1 MDPDDEEVEMT
12 EATRRRSYSQCR
24 DATAN
29 LGRAKTDKGKRLQI
43 LLARGS
49 FEMLPIGKEND
60 MVTGSWWFVW
70 GSLISALMPIP
81 CLIDIYSEIF
91 DTPEDTKLK
100 AFDAA
105 STWIFLILSGAFFTA
120 GSYAFVRAF
129 GDPHRPPLLGNYYH
143 FQTDELLGAWLY
155 LFAVVPGVPFSI
167 VYLGYNM
174 TKLTYWGGL
183 FGSILVVAASYGFVR
198 NSYPSDKYDSGAPQA
213 SKKLPL
219 PVSQAET
226 EENKKVTQLVLPVAR
241 AMLGEK
247 SWVIKHVINDWLATC
262 WFFFYASVLVS
273 FGSWVLLLGAANDRQ
288 LYVFLFGLL
297 DSIIFT
303 VGSAYFVAGSYPPS
317 HEHDDTD
324 HDIVAAALPEGTN
337 DLDFVEVKRLYDS
350 PTKKGRSR
358 RGKKTVSFNAQVA
371 VRIIKSD
378 VNKGVLNPLHEDER
392 EETSETDDETQA
404 L

>member
-1 MDPDDEEVEMT
+1 MDPETGDEREEG

-24 DATAN
+24 DATAH

-43 LLARGS
+43 FLARGS

-155 LFAVVPGVPFSI
+155 LFAVAPGVPFSI

-198 NSYPSDKYDSGAPQA
+198 NSYPSDNYDSGAPQA
-213 SKKLPL
+213 SKKLP
-219 PVSQAET
+219 QAEP
-226 EENKKVTQLVLPVAR
+226 EEKKKVTQLVLPVAR
-241 AMLGEK
+241 VVLGDK

-288 LYVFLFGLL
+288 LYVFILGLL

-317 HEHDDTD
+317 REHDDTD
-324 HDIVAAALPEGTN
+324 HDIVVAALPNGTN
-337 DLDFVEVKRLYDS
+337 DLDFVEVRRLYDS
-350 PTKKGRSR
+350 PTKKGR

-378 VNKGVLNPLHEDER
+378 ANKGSDGAVLSPLHDV
-392 EETSETDDETQA
+392 ETSETDDETQV